1 MTPEDVHDELQNA
14 MRELR
19 LELREMRVDIRER
32 LTEMRGQLTEM
43 REQLQRIKL
52 LIWLPVGT
60 GLIQII
66 VAIITHKA

>member
-19 LELREMRVDIRER
+19 LELREMRVDIRE
-32 LTEMRGQLTEM
+32 QLTDM

-66 VAIITHKA
+66 VAIITHKG

>member
-1 MTPEDVHDELQNA
+1 MTPEQVHEEMQTA

-19 LELREMRVDIRER
+19 LELREMRVDIRE
-32 LTEMRGQLTEM
+32 QLTEM

-52 LIWLPVGT
+52 LIWLPVAT

-66 VAIITHKA
+66 VSLITHK